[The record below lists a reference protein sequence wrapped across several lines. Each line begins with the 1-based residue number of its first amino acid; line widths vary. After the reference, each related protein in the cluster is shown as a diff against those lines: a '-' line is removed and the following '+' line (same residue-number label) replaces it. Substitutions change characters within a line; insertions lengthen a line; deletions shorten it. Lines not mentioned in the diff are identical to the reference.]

1 MPSLALRCGRD
12 RIGIEYDARRF
23 DVLGRDHSPAVLSD
37 ADIGEKLDHPMGSP
51 PMDEIVE
58 PGQTVLIV
66 VPDATRQAGTGQV
79 VNLIVRR
86 LIANGTA
93 PHEISIIFATG
104 IHRKVTEAEKAEILT
119 SFILQRIKT
128 IDHDA
133 RDLAQLVKLG
143 ETTTGIPV
151 EINRA
156 VVEHDRVI
164 IVGGVTFHYFAGFT
178 GGRKLICPGLGSTR
192 TISATH
198 KLAFDC
204 AKKDRRDGVD
214 TAILDGNAVHEAFVE
229 CVNFAPPSFA
239 VSSITNGDGSTGD
252 LYCGD
257 WKSSHRAACD
267 AFAATNSLEIIERR
281 NLVIASC
288 GGSPSDI
295 NMIQAHKA
303 LDAAARACNE
313 GGTIV
318 LLAECADGLGRSDF
332 LDWFS
337 ARNRSELADRLCEKY
352 QVNGQTAW
360 NLLRIAETYD
370 IRVVTSLDS
379 ETTSKMRLKKI
390 DPRAVRSF
398 TQNKNARGYIL
409 PQGAKF
415 RIRERT
421 TISG

>member
-164 IVGGVTFHYFAGFT
+164 IVGGVTFHYFAGASSYVRGSARLERYPQLT
-178 GGRKLICPGLGSTR
+178 SLPLIVRRKTDVMVSTR
-192 TISATH
+192 LSLTATRCTRHLWNALIS
-198 KLAFDC
+198 
-204 AKKDRRDGVD
+204 
-214 TAILDGNAVHEAFVE
+214 
-229 CVNFAPPSFA
+229 
-239 VSSITNGDGSTGD
+239 
-252 LYCGD
+252 
-257 WKSSHRAACD
+257 
-267 AFAATNSLEIIERR
+267 
-281 NLVIASC
+281 
-288 GGSPSDI
+288 
-295 NMIQAHKA
+295 
-303 LDAAARACNE
+303 
-313 GGTIV
+313 
-318 LLAECADGLGRSDF
+318 
-332 LDWFS
+332 
-337 ARNRSELADRLCEKY
+337 
-352 QVNGQTAW
+352 
-360 NLLRIAETYD
+360 LLR
-370 IRVVTSLDS
+370 VLPS
-379 ETTSKMRLKKI
+379 
-390 DPRAVRSF
+390 VRSPTGTAAQGIF
-398 TQNKNARGYIL
+398 TAVTGKVHIVPLAT
-409 PQGAKF
+409 PSPP
-415 RIRERT
+415 RT
-421 TISG
+421 ALK